1 MNKLNFKQL
10 SIYTGISKKEAL
22 TGDVRE
28 SFADVLYSQ
37 CNGIRAKN
45 LAMNIF
51 NSVGEME
58 VSDDDLKLIQMA
70 ANTYCTPA
78 FIDAINEQLNKKED

>member
-1 MNKLNFKQL
+1 MAKLNFKEL
-10 SIYTGISKKEAL
+10 SIYTGISKKEKV

-51 NSVGEME
+51 NSDGEME
-58 VSDDDLKLIQMA
+58 VSSEDLTLIRAA
-70 ANTYCTPA
+70 ANAYCTPA
-78 FIDAINEQLNKKED
+78 FIDAIEEQINKEE